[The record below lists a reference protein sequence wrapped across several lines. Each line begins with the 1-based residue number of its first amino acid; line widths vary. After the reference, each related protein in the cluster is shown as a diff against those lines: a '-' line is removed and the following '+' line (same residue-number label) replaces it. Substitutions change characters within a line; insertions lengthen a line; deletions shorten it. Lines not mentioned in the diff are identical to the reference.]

1 MTSLH
6 VFYTFTVYTSV
17 DGSRGRGKRRRRR
30 RRRQRRQS
38 ECEQVELSDQ
48 SKLGSCQIDS
58 PDSDPPSTI
67 LGKGNAHIRIYCA
80 AVGFPREKNARWL
93 FVVGRRRK
101 KRKRKQSEQLSFSH
115 RQISSLRASGRT
127 RASCGRG
134 CQPIVTSP
142 LVPAG
147 QSVFYF
153 LTAATALQHKTSNRS
168 VAVHARCL
176 ALCSQSQVPRYCLAL
191 APTHP
196 SMQDGP
202 RLTLLRFCEETGA

>member
-67 LGKGNAHIRIYCA
+67 LQGKETPIYVYFA
-80 AVGFPREKNARWL
+80 RPLVFFRGKKNARWL
-93 FVVGRRRK
+93 FVVGRSREGERNGNGNKASNYLFRTDRFRR
-101 KRKRKQSEQLSFSH
+101 
-115 RQISSLRASGRT
+115 SGTPAERPG

-134 CQPIVTSP
+134 CQPTVTSP
-142 LVPAG
+142 L
-147 QSVFYF
+147 
-153 LTAATALQHKTSNRS
+153 
-168 VAVHARCL
+168 
-176 ALCSQSQVPRYCLAL
+176 
-191 APTHP
+191 APDCRP
-196 SMQDGP
+196 ISP
-202 RLTLLRFCEETGA
+202 